1 MTDTRVRPAQLDDLG
16 AVSKLAAQLVRQ
28 HHRWDPKR
36 FMLIEPVEQGYHRF
50 LASQLSDAEV
60 LVLVAVRDGKVVGYL
75 YGSLEARNWNA
86 LLDACGAV
94 HDILVDESARKSGVA
109 SLLMEAAC
117 ARFKELGAPRVVLSS
132 AAANAEGQK
141 LFEKLGFR
149 RTMVEMTREL

>member
-1 MTDTRVRPAQLDDLG
+1 MIEIRPAQLDDLG
-16 AVSKLAAQLVRQ
+16 QVSKLAAQLVRQ
-28 HHRWDPKR
+28 HHRWDARR
-36 FMLIEPVEQGYHRF
+36 FMLIEPIETGYHRF

-60 LVLVAVRDGKVVGYL
+60 LVLVAVKDHRIVGYL
-75 YGSLEARNWNA
+75 YGSLEPRNWNA

-94 HDILVDESARKSGVA
+94 HDILVDEGARKSGVA
-109 SLLMEAAC
+109 SKLMEAAF
-117 ARFKELGAPRVVLSS
+117 ARFKELGAPRVVLMS